1 MTWQETT
8 ISINM
13 NFMIKIVKIWV
24 AFPLNSR
31 DSNFFNGTW
40 YKQNMNE
47 LTKNNNFEQHEIHIK
62 ILKIWAASSLINR
75 DSVFFHVT

>member
-1 MTWQETT
+1 MKWQETT

-31 DSNFFNGTW
+31 DSKFFNVQLW

-47 LTKNNNFEQHEIHIK
+47 LTKNNN
-62 ILKIWAASSLINR
+62 L
-75 DSVFFHVT
+75 